1 MGACTLDYNLN
12 LEGFRSEDPLRKSM
26 GVIEIRM
33 RQRYQLRLK
42 TSSANVNDP
51 AATLA
56 LVEDIVSPDFVE
68 DFDFPPHVLAS
79 SEFRKL
85 SILDMLKSFC
95 FDPHLC
101 ECLRPCIESF
111 AIDASQAFGVNKF
124 VVVADVEVTKIQ
136 VVDQDEAVR
145 MVWDIRLEKKKG
157 SAPTEVDAHQR
168 DYSTRKP
175 SFMIFIFLVS
185 YCSLFR
191 WMG

>member
-1 MGACTLDYNLN
+1 MGTCTLDYNLN
-12 LEGFRSEDPLRKSM
+12 LEGFRSEDPLRKSI

-33 RQRYQLRLK
+33 RQRYQLQLK

-68 DFDFPPHVLAS
+68 DFEFPPHVLAS

-95 FDPHLC
+95 FDPYLC

-145 MVWDIRLEKKKG
+145 LVLGHAAREK
-157 SAPTEVDAHQR
+157 E
-168 DYSTRKP
+168 
-175 SFMIFIFLVS
+175 SFCTNRS
-185 YCSLFR
+185 
-191 WMG
+191 

>member
-1 MGACTLDYNLN
+1 MGTCTLDYNLN

-33 RQRYQLRLK
+33 RQRYQLQLK
-42 TSSANVNDP
+42 TSSTNVNDP
-51 AATLA
+51 ATTLA

-85 SILDMLKSFC
+85 SVLDMLKSFC
-95 FDPHLC
+95 FDPYLC
-101 ECLRPCIESF
+101 ECLRPRIESF

-145 MVWDIRLEKKKG
+145 
-157 SAPTEVDAHQR
+157 
-168 DYSTRKP
+168 
-175 SFMIFIFLVS
+175 LV
-185 YCSLFR
+185 L
-191 WMG
+191 GHTA